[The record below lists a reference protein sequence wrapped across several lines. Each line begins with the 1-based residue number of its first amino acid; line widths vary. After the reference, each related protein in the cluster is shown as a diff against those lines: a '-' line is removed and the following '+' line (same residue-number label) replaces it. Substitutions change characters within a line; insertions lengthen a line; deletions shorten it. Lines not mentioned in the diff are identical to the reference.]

1 MEECLRCLWMSSSR
15 LAASYEQDSICGTW
29 EVLADVVYPGGKAK
43 MKKTCLAYGE
53 IGKIKSEWAVNIGR
67 HMDWDNNKSPSFQ
80 FFTSE
85 INRRVV

>member
-1 MEECLRCLWMSSSR
+1 MVFLRHIAVEEMEAWLLGDEQAI
-15 LAASYEQDSICGTW
+15 LAAY
-29 EVLADVVYPGGKAK
+29 GK
-43 MKKTCLAYGE
+43 

-80 FFTSE
+80 FFVSE